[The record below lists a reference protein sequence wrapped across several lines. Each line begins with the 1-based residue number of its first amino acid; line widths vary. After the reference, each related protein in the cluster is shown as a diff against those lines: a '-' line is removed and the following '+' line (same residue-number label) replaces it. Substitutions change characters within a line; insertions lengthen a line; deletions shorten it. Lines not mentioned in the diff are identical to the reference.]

1 MNLSAK
7 DRFAGDQKINYIYDA
22 AGIKMQKRVY
32 HATSHTVPIK
42 ITSYAGNYIYEKES
56 TTESLQFFS
65 HTTCLRR
72 QSDHRS
78 DREEGINVE
87 KNGTGFEYV
96 YQYKDHLGNVRLSYQ
111 DMNNSGSEDSSEIK
125 EENNYYPFGLKMK
138 GFNNV
143 VTGRDHKYG
152 FGDKEEQDE
161 LGLEWMDFHARNYD
175 ASLGRWM
182 NIDPLAEQFYDTS
195 PYTYVSNNPLRY
207 DDPTGMAQED
217 VILRGSQADI
227 DRTTTL
233 IENATTGHYTASVD
247 SNGQLSLTANSI
259 SGPAMSEKG
268 KAAVKEIQGLIM
280 SETVTEVDIVSN
292 DINVEVGSIKNNALD
307 IADIEQ
313 FDAAGSIGRSS
324 IGALVHELVEQ
335 KAKVKAGGIKGVQP
349 IPLKAESMHQ
359 RGIEAGNRVDNNRR
373 GFNKNQYF
381 FLESNGEITQELWLT
396 PVNGTINI
404 NKLNK
409 GKPPVGFIEKT

>member
-1 MNLSAK
+1 
-7 DRFAGDQKINYIYDA
+7 
-22 AGIKMQKRVY
+22 
-32 HATSHTVPIK
+32 
-42 ITSYAGNYIYEKES
+42 
-56 TTESLQFFS
+56 
-65 HTTCLRR
+65 
-72 QSDHRS
+72 
-78 DREEGINVE
+78 
-87 KNGTGFEYV
+87 
-96 YQYKDHLGNVRLSYQ
+96 
-111 DMNNSGSEDSSEIK
+111 MNNSGSVDSSEIK